1 MFSAIFFQIFL
12 RVPIFLRIFAPSLH
26 KNRGTLK
33 AKENMEEKK
42 YHIEESEIAGDK
54 VCEPSPAYRSA
65 ASSALSVSSVSWDEA
80 YDTDSYPM
88 GRSLEQVM
96 EHCESILDKLD
107 DPNYG
112 EPISVLDAEIE
123 KMIAEWK

>member
-1 MFSAIFFQIFL
+1 
-12 RVPIFLRIFAPSLH
+12 
-26 KNRGTLK
+26 
-33 AKENMEEKK
+33 MEEKK

-65 ASSALSVSSVSWDEA
+65 ASSASLVSLDET

-107 DPNYG
+107 DSNYG

>member
-1 MFSAIFFQIFL
+1 
-12 RVPIFLRIFAPSLH
+12 
-26 KNRGTLK
+26 
-33 AKENMEEKK
+33 MEEKK
-42 YHIEESEIAGDK
+42 YHIDESKVAGDK
-54 VCEPSPAYRSA
+54 VCEPSPAYRSTASA
-65 ASSALSVSSVSWDEA
+65 ASSVSWDEA

-107 DPNYG
+107 DSNYG

>member
-1 MFSAIFFQIFL
+1 
-12 RVPIFLRIFAPSLH
+12 
-26 KNRGTLK
+26 
-33 AKENMEEKK
+33 MEEKK
-42 YHIEESEIAGDK
+42 YHIEESKIVGPK
-54 VCEPSPAYRSA
+54 VCEPSPAYRSM
-65 ASSALSVSSVSWDEA
+65 ASSASSVSSVSWDEA

>member
-1 MFSAIFFQIFL
+1 MRLRPFIMAKGFTKSPSATISFQ
-12 RVPIFLRIFAPSLH
+12 
-26 KNRGTLK
+26 
-33 AKENMEEKK
+33 
-42 YHIEESEIAGDK
+42 
-54 VCEPSPAYRSA
+54 A
-65 ASSALSVSSVSWDEA
+65 ASVSSVSWDEA

>member
-1 MFSAIFFQIFL
+1 
-12 RVPIFLRIFAPSLH
+12 
-26 KNRGTLK
+26 
-33 AKENMEEKK
+33 MEERK
-42 YHIEESEIAGDK
+42 YHIDESKVAGDK

-65 ASSALSVSSVSWDEA
+65 ASASSVSWDEA

-96 EHCESILDKLD
+96 EHCSEIDKHLD

-112 EPISVLDAEIE
+112 HPVDDL
-123 KMIAEWK
+123 IARLEQKIAQLR

>member
-1 MFSAIFFQIFL
+1 M
-12 RVPIFLRIFAPSLH
+12 
-26 KNRGTLK
+26 G
-33 AKENMEEKK
+33 EKK
-42 YHIEESEIAGDK
+42 YHIDESKVAGDK

-65 ASSALSVSSVSWDEA
+65 ASAASVSWDET

-96 EHCESILDKLD
+96 EHCSEIDQHLD

-112 EPISVLDAEIE
+112 HPVDDL
-123 KMIAEWK
+123 IARLEQKIAQWR

>member
-1 MFSAIFFQIFL
+1 
-12 RVPIFLRIFAPSLH
+12 
-26 KNRGTLK
+26 
-33 AKENMEEKK
+33 MEEKK

-65 ASSALSVSSVSWDEA
+65 SSSVSWDEA

-96 EHCESILDKLD
+96 EHCAEIDKHLD
-107 DPNYG
+107 DSNYG
-112 EPISVLDAEIE
+112 HPVDDL
-123 KMIAEWK
+123 IARLEQKIAQWR

>member
-1 MFSAIFFQIFL
+1 
-12 RVPIFLRIFAPSLH
+12 
-26 KNRGTLK
+26 
-33 AKENMEEKK
+33 MEEKK
-42 YHIEESEIAGDK
+42 YHIDESKVAGDK

-65 ASSALSVSSVSWDEA
+65 ASSASSVSLDET

-107 DPNYG
+107 DSNYG

>member
-1 MFSAIFFQIFL
+1 
-12 RVPIFLRIFAPSLH
+12 
-26 KNRGTLK
+26 
-33 AKENMEEKK
+33 MEEKK
-42 YHIEESEIAGDK
+42 YHIDESKIAGDK
-54 VCEPSPAYRSA
+54 VCEPSPDYRSA
-65 ASSALSVSSVSWDEA
+65 ASASSASSASDVSEPMMAYSSLHHAEMEKEGDEV
-80 YDTDSYPM
+80 YNTDSYPM

-123 KMIAEWK
+123 RMIAEWK

>member
-1 MFSAIFFQIFL
+1 
-12 RVPIFLRIFAPSLH
+12 
-26 KNRGTLK
+26 
-33 AKENMEEKK
+33 MEEKK
-42 YHIEESEIAGDK
+42 YHIDESKIAGDK

-65 ASSALSVSSVSWDEA
+65 ASSASSVSWDEA

-107 DPNYG
+107 DSNYG

>member
-1 MFSAIFFQIFL
+1 
-12 RVPIFLRIFAPSLH
+12 
-26 KNRGTLK
+26 
-33 AKENMEEKK
+33 MEEKK
-42 YHIEESEIAGDK
+42 YHIEESKIAGDK
-54 VCEPSPAYRSA
+54 VCELSPASRSA
-65 ASSALSVSSVSWDEA
+65 ASSASLVSLDET

-107 DPNYG
+107 DSNYG

>member
-1 MFSAIFFQIFL
+1 
-12 RVPIFLRIFAPSLH
+12 
-26 KNRGTLK
+26 
-33 AKENMEEKK
+33 MEEKK
-42 YHIEESEIAGDK
+42 YHIEESKIVGDK

-65 ASSALSVSSVSWDEA
+65 ASSVSLDET

-107 DPNYG
+107 DSNYG

>member
-1 MFSAIFFQIFL
+1 
-12 RVPIFLRIFAPSLH
+12 
-26 KNRGTLK
+26 
-33 AKENMEEKK
+33 MEEKK
-42 YHIEESEIAGDK
+42 YHIDESKVAGDK

-65 ASSALSVSSVSWDEA
+65 ASASSVSWDEA

-96 EHCESILDKLD
+96 DHCESILDKLD
-107 DPNYG
+107 DSNYG

>member
-1 MFSAIFFQIFL
+1 
-12 RVPIFLRIFAPSLH
+12 
-26 KNRGTLK
+26 
-33 AKENMEEKK
+33 MEEKK

-54 VCEPSPAYRSA
+54 VCEPSPTHRL
-65 ASSALSVSSVSWDEA
+65 ASSVSSSVSWDEA

-96 EHCESILDKLD
+96 EHCAEIDKHLD

-112 EPISVLDAEIE
+112 HPVDDL
-123 KMIAEWK
+123 IARLEQKIAQWR

>member
-1 MFSAIFFQIFL
+1 
-12 RVPIFLRIFAPSLH
+12 
-26 KNRGTLK
+26 
-33 AKENMEEKK
+33 MEEKK
-42 YHIEESEIAGDK
+42 YHIDESKIAGYK

-65 ASSALSVSSVSWDEA
+65 ASVSLDET

-96 EHCESILDKLD
+96 EHCSEIDKHLD

-112 EPISVLDAEIE
+112 HPVDDL
-123 KMIAEWK
+123 IARLEQKIAQWR

>member
-1 MFSAIFFQIFL
+1 
-12 RVPIFLRIFAPSLH
+12 
-26 KNRGTLK
+26 
-33 AKENMEEKK
+33 MEEKK
-42 YHIEESEIAGDK
+42 YNIEESEIAGDK
-54 VCEPSPAYRSA
+54 VCEPSPACRSA